1 MNPINKI
8 LSRWKDNGL
17 HAGAVVNDLQN
28 RFDSMPKNTREE
40 RLLAM
45 VIQKEITI
53 TKLSQIVDEST
64 IELEVW
70 RDHYYSFRRNKPAQ
84 VRSDVYG
91 EHREFSA
98 NRTQR
103 TGMEF

>member
-1 MNPINKI
+1 MEPIKEILKRCKNK
-8 LSRWKDNGL
+8 SPHW
-17 HAGAVVNDLQN
+17 GAVKMDLQN
-28 RFDSMPKNTREE
+28 RFDSMPKDTREE

-45 VIQKEITI
+45 NVQKDIVIA
-53 TKLSQIVDEST
+53 KLSQIVDENA

-91 EHREFSA
+91 EHREFST

-103 TGMEF
+103 TGVDF

>member
-28 RFDSMPKNTREE
+28 RFASMPKNTREE

-53 TKLSQIVDEST
+53 TKLSQIEMKTPLS
-64 IELEVW
+64 
-70 RDHYYSFRRNKPAQ
+70 
-84 VRSDVYG
+84 
-91 EHREFSA
+91 
-98 NRTQR
+98 
-103 TGMEF
+103 

>member
-1 MNPINKI
+1 
-8 LSRWKDNGL
+8 
-17 HAGAVVNDLQN
+17 VNDLQN

-53 TKLSQIVDEST
+53 TKLSQIVDENT